1 MCLREN
7 RARSSAG
14 GGGLEQGPQGQPG
27 LPSHRKSLS
36 TGRLDEVMGG
46 SNSKGPS
53 LAPLRNLGRQV
64 ATALSAAHLDDFI

>member
-1 MCLREN
+1 VFFREN
-7 RARSSAG
+7 RARPSAG
-14 GGGLEQGPQGQPG
+14 GGGLEHGQQGPPG

-46 SNSKGPS
+46 SKGPS
-53 LAPLRNLGRQV
+53 LAPLRNTGRQV

>member
-1 MCLREN
+1 
-7 RARSSAG
+7 
-14 GGGLEQGPQGQPG
+14 
-27 LPSHRKSLS
+27 
-36 TGRLDEVMGG
+36 MGG